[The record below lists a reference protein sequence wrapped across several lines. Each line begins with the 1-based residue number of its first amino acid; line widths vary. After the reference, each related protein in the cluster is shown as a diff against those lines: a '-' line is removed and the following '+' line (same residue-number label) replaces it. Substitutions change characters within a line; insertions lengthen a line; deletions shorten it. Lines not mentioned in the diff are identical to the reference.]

1 MPDEGKS
8 FWDDPVEFCRELY
21 DEFEKHNKA
30 NRGKV
35 IENRKFFEGEDD
47 LLKKRA
53 ENAKVVRSHLFVQE
67 LRPAIETFIS
77 FIMDAVLQQKS
88 PVKFSILRGSDDD
101 QDHVL
106 NREEIL
112 NEELREAGVTT
123 LLFQENLNGA
133 ALMPVVAT
141 KVGWED
147 KEGWVYRKT
156 TIPER
161 IKGMWRYMLRMQE
174 NPTPAVTKTWGVMRS
189 GPYAEVLDY
198 DEFLYDPTVDCLDNS
213 RAVFHRKW
221 VTWNQFKSIAIE
233 NNYDDTHF
241 EAIQEGLAASKED
254 GDKSVVEE
262 VAMDLDELERGY
274 KDNKILLCECYIPV
288 HNQAGN
294 EEVRVLVLAAGKY
307 RLSRSEYGER
317 SDWDKFKFPFVT
329 MAFNKQFNRME
340 GTPPIEIGKPLQRA
354 YSDNINAYLDYM
366 AYCMFP
372 VLKRAPG
379 TKLSKKPVFGPGRV
393 WDVTNPEGLEVL
405 HVPAGDLSTVIPF
418 AEMMA
423 AKIRQNVNTPDIS
436 EGLAGQPS
444 ESKVKTRMRAQ
455 GTTVRNRV
463 PSKAAGDWLIN
474 IAQKFIYMH
483 QMMRA
488 EEWMINVNID
498 VPSLTG
504 ASSPEE
510 EQAQKVMIL
519 DKAIENPLYQTAP
532 DGFNKLRNLTEM
544 MYQSFRIRDIDSILP
559 SAIGLDIVNPL
570 GGEIVKMEEQL
581 KTEETPEKTEDGKI
595 IPVGGQSEES
605 RNVL

>member
-1 MPDEGKS
+1 
-8 FWDDPVEFCRELY
+8 
-21 DEFEKHNKA
+21 
-30 NRGKV
+30 
-35 IENRKFFEGEDD
+35 
-47 LLKKRA
+47 
-53 ENAKVVRSHLFVQE
+53 
-67 LRPAIETFIS
+67 
-77 FIMDAVLQQKS
+77 
-88 PVKFSILRGSDDD
+88 
-101 QDHVL
+101 
-106 NREEIL
+106 
-112 NEELREAGVTT
+112 
-123 LLFQENLNGA
+123 
-133 ALMPVVAT
+133 
-141 KVGWED
+141 
-147 KEGWVYRKT
+147 
-156 TIPER
+156 
-161 IKGMWRYMLRMQE
+161 
-174 NPTPAVTKTWGVMRS
+174 
-189 GPYAEVLDY
+189 
-198 DEFLYDPTVDCLDNS
+198 
-213 RAVFHRKW
+213 
-221 VTWNQFKSIAIE
+221 
-233 NNYDDTHF
+233 
-241 EAIQEGLAASKED
+241 
-254 GDKSVVEE
+254 
-262 VAMDLDELERGY
+262 
-274 KDNKILLCECYIPV
+274 
-288 HNQAGN
+288 
-294 EEVRVLVLAAGKY
+294 
-307 RLSRSEYGER
+307 
-317 SDWDKFKFPFVT
+317 
-329 MAFNKQFNRME
+329 
-340 GTPPIEIGKPLQRA
+340 
-354 YSDNINAYLDYM
+354 
-366 AYCMFP
+366 
-372 VLKRAPG
+372 
-379 TKLSKKPVFGPGRV
+379 
-393 WDVTNPEGLEVL
+393 
-405 HVPAGDLSTVIPF
+405 VIPF